1 MSQQAQII
9 EDIKDKLNWHW
20 RNSMQVVRFFA
31 FDSRSA
37 LPLPLLLVYFRPI
50 TLFLMALSL
59 ILFRYL
65 ERKGLT
71 VPAAMRNF
79 RAWMVGVDRPGLLS
93 SQRKRFVDYG

>member
-1 MSQQAQII
+1 MSQAQELENIQ
-9 EDIKDKLNWHW
+9 EKFSWHW

-37 LPLPLLLVYFRPI
+37 LPIPILLVYFRLPTFLLMVA
-50 TLFLMALSL
+50 TLFF
-59 ILFRYL
+59 FRYL

-79 RAWMVGVDRPGLLS
+79 RAWIVGVERPGWLS
-93 SQRKRFVDYG
+93 VHRKKFRDYG